1 MKNST
6 TKATRPK
13 VKRRWQ
19 IYVGEELFEDMRE
32 ARFRLNL
39 TYHDIVTDAVREW
52 LAAHPKGA
60 RGKAA

>member
-1 MKNST
+1 MKQL
-6 TKATRPK
+6 KAK
-13 VKRRWQ
+13 QQKRWQ
-19 IYVGEELFEDMRE
+19 IYVGQELFEDMRE

-52 LAAHPKGA
+52 LLAHPKRT

>member
-1 MKNST
+1 
-6 TKATRPK
+6 
-13 VKRRWQ
+13 
-19 IYVGEELFEDMRE
+19 MRE

-52 LAAHPKGA
+52 LAAHPKKA